1 MILPIYVNG
10 SEILKQTAKP
20 VEGPSAELNK
30 LIDDMFETMFAAD
43 GIGLAAPQIG
53 KQMKLFVV
61 SLEEYD
67 NEDFPNDTPE
77 FVRETFINP
86 EIIESSEETCPF
98 KEGCL
103 SVPGI
108 NENVNRPKEI
118 TIRYLDRD
126 FNEHETHFTGMW
138 ARVIQHEY
146 DHLLGRIFTDSI
158 STLRKQLISSKL
170 KAMTHGKYSAR
181 YRTKIK

>member
-10 SEILKQTAKP
+10 SEVLRQKAKP
-20 VEGPSAELNK
+20 VEERSEELDK
-30 LIDDMFETMFAAD
+30 LIDDMFDTMVEAE

-53 KQMKLFVV
+53 KSISLFVV
-61 SLEEYD
+61 SLEGFE
-67 NEDFPNDTPE
+67 NEDFPID
-77 FVRETFINP
+77 RDMIKETFINP
-86 EIIESSEETCPF
+86 EILDESEETVPF

-108 NENVNRPKEI
+108 NENVYRPKEI
-118 TIRYLDRD
+118 TVRYLDRD
-126 FNEHETHFTGMW
+126 WKEHEEHFTGIW

-146 DHLLGRIFTDSI
+146 DHLIGRIFTDSI
-158 STLRKQLISSKL
+158 SSLRKQLISSKL

-181 YRTKIK
+181 YKTKQK

>member
-10 SEILKQTAKP
+10 SEILRQKAKP
-20 VEGPSAELNK
+20 VEGRTEELDK
-30 LIDDMFETMFAAD
+30 LIDDMFDTMAEAD

-53 KQMKLFVV
+53 KSLNLFVV
-61 SLEEYD
+61 CLEGFES
-67 NEDFPNDTPE
+67 EEFPIDRE
-77 FVRETFINP
+77 MIKETFINP
-86 EIIESSEETCPF
+86 EILEESEETVPF

-108 NENVNRPKEI
+108 NENVIRPKEI
-118 TIRYLDRD
+118 TVRYWDREWK
-126 FNEHETHFTGMW
+126 EHEEHFTGIW

-146 DHLLGRIFTDSI
+146 DHLNGRIFTDSI

-170 KAMTHGKYSAR
+170 KAMAHGKYSAR
-181 YRTKIK
+181 YKTKHR

>member
-10 SEILKQTAKP
+10 SEILRQKAKP
-20 VEGPSAELNK
+20 VEEHTEELDK
-30 LIDDMFETMFAAD
+30 LIDDMFDTMAKAD

-53 KQMKLFVV
+53 KSLSLFVV
-61 SLEEYD
+61 SLEEFES
-67 NEDFPNDTPE
+67 EDFPNDRDM
-77 FVRETFINP
+77 VKETFINP
-86 EIIESSEETCPF
+86 EIIEKSEETVPF

-108 NENVNRPKEI
+108 NENVIRPKEI
-118 TIRYLDRD
+118 TVRYLDREWK
-126 FNEHETHFTGMW
+126 EHEERFTGIW
-138 ARVIQHEY
+138 ARVFQHEY
-146 DHLLGRIFTDSI
+146 DHLIGRIFTDSI

-181 YRTKIK
+181 YKTKQK